1 MIQSTAILEDVF
13 KHEFS
18 GSSWRKYTVQE
29 AVALLESK
37 IQEKGP
43 PQSSSLLLLRKA
55 KTCKT
60 MPELLQVC
68 TNFLLGECH
77 DK

>member
-1 MIQSTAILEDVF
+1 MIQSTTVLEDVF

-18 GSSWRKYTVQE
+18 GSSWRKYTVPD

-43 PQSSSLLLLRKA
+43 PQASSLLLLRKA
-55 KTCKT
+55 KACKT
-60 MPELLQVC
+60 MPDLLQVC